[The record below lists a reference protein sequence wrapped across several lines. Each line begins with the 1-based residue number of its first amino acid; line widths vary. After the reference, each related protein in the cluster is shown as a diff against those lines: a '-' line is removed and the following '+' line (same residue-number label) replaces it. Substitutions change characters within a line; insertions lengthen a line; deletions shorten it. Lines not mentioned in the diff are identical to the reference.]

1 PTSAASTS
9 SARRWARPP
18 GRTRSARSRAAAGSS
33 RAAPPASGPVGETL
47 IPLVFWKQVH
57 IIGSTMANRREF
69 NDVMRL
75 FFAGRLKGDPR
86 QGGRAQGRRG
96 GAGAA
101 GRGQAVRQ
109 DRAHALAMRWRA
121 VLACAVL
128 ILAAAGPAGADDEA
142 LWRLLG
148 ACGEAIVRRPRG

>member
-47 IPLVFWKQVH
+47 IPLVVWKQVH
-57 IIGSTMANRREF
+57 IIGSTMANRRKF

-75 FFAGRLKGDPR
+75 FFAGRLKAILDEVVPLN
-86 QGGRAQGRRG
+86 GRRG

-109 DRAHALAMRWRA
+109 DRVHALAMRGGA
-121 VLACAVL
+121 VLAWGGV
-128 ILAAAGPAGADDEA
+128 A
-142 LWRLLG
+142 LG
-148 ACGEAIVRRPRG
+148 